1 MNEIDLLKE
10 RGVFMKKSALS
21 ALLSSFVLFSA
32 LLVHPTNTRAA
43 GPFIETQKQSTPV
56 YENRTGS
63 LELVGYLNQFQQF
76 PLVKEI
82 NPNWFQVKYG
92 NSNGYILKSTANSVL
107 YPNYE
112 NVNVKYK
119 DPKETVIT
127 LKDTPVFDNT
137 SGKLVQFATIK
148 ENRRYP
154 ILYPAG
160 NWYAVDVSGRIGF
173 IYKGNIKLD
182 KGIPVLMY
190 HHLLKSSENIN
201 FRNSS
206 TITPEQFKQQMEY
219 LHLKGYETITTSQ
232 LEQYI
237 RGNLNLPGK
246 TVLITFD
253 DGLKTVFLY
262 AYPILKQYNMKAAA
276 FLITSRI
283 TNTPSNFN
291 PRNLQTLSKVEI
303 DQMKDVFEFQG
314 HTHQLHSVNSKNKSA
329 VVTQPLSVVRNDLM
343 INKAQVNAKALAY
356 PFGQYNASIINIL
369 KQTGFT
375 SAYTTHNAYVHI
387 GDDPY
392 QISRFGIEPQMTF
405 EKFRSI
411 FE

>member
-1 MNEIDLLKE
+1 
-10 RGVFMKKSALS
+10 MKKRTLS
-21 ALLSSFVLFSA
+21 AIISSFIFVST
-32 LLVHPTNTRAA
+32 LLVYPQNTKAA
-43 GPFIETQKQSTPV
+43 GPFIETQKQNTPV

-76 PLVKEI
+76 SLVKEI
-82 NPNWFQVKYG
+82 NPNWFQAKYG
-92 NSNGYILKSTANSVL
+92 NSNGYILKSAANSVL
-107 YPNYE
+107 YPNFK

-119 DPKETVIT
+119 HPKEAIIT

-173 IYKGNIKLD
+173 VYKANVKPD

-190 HHLLKSSENIN
+190 HHLLKNSENTN

-206 TITPEQFKQQMEY
+206 TITPEEFKQQMEY
-219 LHLKGYETITTSQ
+219 LHQKGYETITTSQ

-237 RGNLNLPGK
+237 KGNLNLPGK

-262 AYPILKQYNMKAAA
+262 AYPVLKQYHMKAAA

-291 PRNLQTLSKVEI
+291 PIKLQTLSKVEMN
-303 DQMKDVFEFQG
+303 QMKDVFEFQG
-314 HTHQLHSVNSKNKSA
+314 HTHQLHSLNSKNMSA
-329 VVTQPLSVVRNDLM
+329 VVTQPLSTVRNDLM
-343 INKAQVNAKALAY
+343 INKTQFNAKALAY
-356 PFGQYNASIINIL
+356 PFGQYNTSTINIL
-369 KQTGFT
+369 KQVGFT

-392 QISRFGIEPQMTF
+392 QINRFGIEPHLPL